1 MKKVKMISKVIS
13 ALAISSLLLSA
24 CSAGNK
30 TSTKPAS
37 KVDASAFPLKMK
49 NDNKSIQGGILKY
62 GLISDT
68 AFEGKLNANYA
79 ESSPDFDVLQ
89 FFDEQLLGT
98 DVNYMYDQSGAATY
112 KLSNDNKTI
121 TIKIKDNVNWS
132 NGDPVTAEDLEYT
145 YLVVGNKNYTS
156 VRYDSLMQ
164 QVVGMADYHAGK
176 TDKISGIKIIDP
188 KTISITFIQANPSLL
203 TGLNTNPMPKKYLA
217 NVPIAKLVSSDQIR
231 KHPIG
236 FGPFKIKKIVPGE
249 SVEFEAYKG
258 YWKGAP
264 KLDGVLLK
272 VVNPTV
278 ATASLQNGDLDIA
291 DFPAEQIDKARS
303 LKNIE
308 ILGKVDLAY
317 DYIGFK
323 LGHYDAKKELNVMDN
338 PKFQDKRVR
347 EAMAYAIDTKAIGDK
362 MYRGLRFA
370 ANTVI
375 PPSFPKYW
383 DKDVKGFTQDVKKAK
398 KLLDEA
404 GYKDT
409 NGDGYREDPNG
420 KPFVINFLAKSGS
433 DIAEPLAQLYL
444 QDWRA
449 IGLNA
454 QLVDGRLAEMNS
466 FYDRVEKDDP
476 KVDVFAG
483 AWGTGSDPDPSG
495 LWSKDAMF
503 NYQRWTNAEN
513 DTLLQEGIS
522 PKAFDNKYRVDVYN
536 KWQQLIH
543 DEVPMIPTLYRY
555 ATVGV
560 NKRVKG
566 WDLTNGKNYLPNVSL
581 TSENPV
587 K

>member
-1 MKKVKMISKVIS
+1 
-13 ALAISSLLLSA
+13 L
-24 CSAGNK
+24 N
-30 TSTKPAS
+30 
-37 KVDASAFPLKMK
+37 
-49 NDNKSIQGGILKY
+49 
-62 GLISDT
+62 SDYW
-68 AFEGKLNANYA
+68 EGQ
-79 ESSPDFDVLQ
+79 PDSEILQ
-89 FFDEQLLGT
+89 FFDEPLLGT
-98 DVNYMYDQSGAATY
+98 DENFMYDQSGAATY

-121 TIKIKDNVNWS
+121 TLKIRDNVNWQ

-145 YLVVGNKNYTS
+145 FLVIGSKKYTGI
-156 VRYDSLMQ
+156 RYDSIMQ
-164 QVVGMADYHAGK
+164 QMVGMADYHAGK
-176 TDKISGIKIIDP
+176 ADKISGIQIIDP
-188 KTISITFIQANPSLL
+188 KTISLTFTQANPSLL
-203 TGLNTNPMPKKYLA
+203 TGLWTYPLPKKYLA
-217 NVPIAKLVSSDQIR
+217 NVPIDKLVSSDQVR
-231 KHPIG
+231 KAPIG
-236 FGPFKIKKIVPGE
+236 FGPFKVKKIIPGE

-258 YWKGAP
+258 YWQGAP

-272 VVNPTV
+272 VVNPTI
-278 ATASLQNGDLDIA
+278 ATASLQNGDLDVA

-323 LGHYDAKKELNVMDN
+323 LGHYDAKKELSVMDN

-347 EAMAYAIDTKAIGDK
+347 EAMAYAIDTKEIGEK
-362 MYRGLRFA
+362 LYKGLRFA

-375 PPSFPKYW
+375 PPSFPKYR
-383 DKDVKGFTQDVKKAK
+383 DKDVKGFTKDVKKAK
-398 KLLDEA
+398 ELLDEA
-404 GYKDT
+404 GYKDV
-409 NGDGYREDPNG
+409 NGDGFREDPNG

-433 DIAEPLAQLYL
+433 DIAEPLAQYYL
-444 QDWRA
+444 QAWKA

-454 QLVDGRLAEMNS
+454 QLVDGRLAEFNS
-466 FYDRVEKDDP
+466 FYDRIEKDDP

-495 LWSKDAMF
+495 IWANNAQF
-503 NYQRWTNAEN
+503 NYPRWINPEN
-513 DTLLQEGIS
+513 DKLLQEGIS

-560 NKRVKG
+560 NKRVNG
-566 WDLTNGKNYLPNVSL
+566 WDLTNGKNFIPNVSL
-581 TSENPV
+581 NSENPV